1 MILEA
6 FLNGFVIKR
15 AVSGEA
21 TFLKIGACGE
31 LKLSLFSYRFHRKA
45 KASLMF
51 LAELGPR
58 GGPGKVYYCGGVSEA
73 SYCEERPR

>member
-6 FLNGFVIKR
+6 FLNEFVIKPPI
-15 AVSGEA
+15 SGEA
-21 TFLKIGACGE
+21 MFLKIGACGG

-58 GGPGKVYYCGGVSEA
+58 GGPGKVYYCGGVSDA